1 MQKQD
6 TAVRAPG
13 VGAMYHRVMSANE
26 FALFETAVGRCGI
39 AWNARGI
46 AGVQLP
52 ERRDSATRARLHR
65 RYPDAREAM
74 PPRHIQQTIDDI
86 VVLLSGQTRDLSAVE
101 LDMAGV
107 PPFHQKV
114 YAVTR
119 TIPAGATLSYG
130 DIAAQLGDS
139 GVAREVG
146 EAMGRNPFPI
156 IVPCHRVL
164 AAGGRIGGFSAAG
177 GITTKL
183 RLLEIE
189 GAQVGEAPTLFER
202 LPLLARPARH

>member
-1 MQKQD
+1 
-6 TAVRAPG
+6 
-13 VGAMYHRVMSANE
+13 MSPSK
-26 FALFETAVGRCGI
+26 FALFETAVGCCGI

-52 ERRDSATRARLHR
+52 ERRDSATRARLRR
-65 RYPDAREAM
+65 RYPDAREAT
-74 PPRHIQQTIDDI
+74 PPGRIRQAIDDI
-86 VVLLSGQTRDLSAVE
+86 VSLLSGEARDLSAIT
-101 LDMAGV
+101 LDMADV
-107 PPFHQKV
+107 PPFHQEV
-114 YAVTR
+114 YAVAR

-130 DIAAQLGDS
+130 DIATRLGDS
-139 GVAREVG
+139 RAAREVG

-202 LPLLARPARH
+202 LPLLARPARR

>member
-1 MQKQD
+1 
-6 TAVRAPG
+6 
-13 VGAMYHRVMSANE
+13 MSE
-26 FALFETAVGRCGI
+26 TQFALFETAVGCCGI

-52 ERRDSATRARLHR
+52 ERRDSATRVRLR
-65 RYPDAREAM
+65 RLPNAREAT
-74 PPRHIQQTIDDI
+74 PPDHIQRAIDDI
-86 VVLLSGQTRDLSAVE
+86 VALLSGEARDLSAIT

-107 PPFHQKV
+107 PPFHRKV
-114 YAVTR
+114 YAVAR

-130 DIAAQLGDS
+130 DIAARLGDS
-139 GVAREVG
+139 GAAREVG
-146 EAMGRNPFPI
+146 EAMGRNPFPV
-156 IVPCHRVL
+156 IVPCHRVV

-189 GAQVGEAPTLFER
+189 GAQIGDAPTLFGS
-202 LPLLARPARH
+202 LPLRVRPGRR